1 MTVRSITGLE
11 ARQSAGLELAQCP
24 VFRQRQ
30 VGNPLQR
37 SPFCPLPSQAPTSQ
51 APTSRDF
58 IGTLK
63 PLFFFPLGSFSVTS
77 APSQGTGFECL
88 CMCEREERRGGR
100 REKRREEK
108 AEQTGHT
115 HTRAFGICKRNRDG
129 SYTTLRIFS
138 GGKKTVADS
147 RGRAGKLQL
156 LVLNFQACYLDCK
169 EC

>member
-77 APSQGTGFECL
+77 APYQGL
-88 CMCEREERRGGR
+88 CVCVCVRERSGGEEGGKNGGR
-100 REKRREEK
+100 RKLNK
-108 AEQTGHT
+108 LGT
-115 HTRAFGICKRNRDG
+115 HTQGHSG
-129 SYTTLRIFS
+129 SVRETEMAST
-138 GGKKTVADS
+138 
-147 RGRAGKLQL
+147 QP
-156 LVLNFQACYLDCK
+156 
-169 EC
+169 

>member
-37 SPFCPLPSQAPTSQ
+37 SPFCPLPSQARISQ
-51 APTSRDF
+51 DPTSRDF

-77 APSQGTGFECL
+77 APYQGTGFVCL
-88 CMCEREERRGGR
+88 CMCERERRGGEEGEKNGGR
-100 REKRREEK
+100 RKLNK
-108 AEQTGHT
+108 LGT
-115 HTRAFGICKRNRDG
+115 HTQGHSG
-129 SYTTLRIFS
+129 SVRETEMART
-138 GGKKTVADS
+138 
-147 RGRAGKLQL
+147 QP
-156 LVLNFQACYLDCK
+156 
-169 EC
+169 